1 MARRPPQHRACAWL
15 VGILLLGF
23 VARDASAQTYSV
35 EIRPTLND
43 LDVKIEQI
51 PQRSQLTIR
60 LTNNESTRVRCVLNF
75 DASPQT
81 PRRSTRSISA
91 HAEPPGNPR
100 LGTAIR
106 VRAAALVTHD
116 TALAQV
122 AGLRVLGPR

>member
-1 MARRPPQHRACAWL
+1 MSRVASWHRSCTWI

-43 LDVKIEQI
+43 LEVKIEQV
-51 PQRSQLTIR
+51 PQRSLLIIR

-81 PRRSTRSISA
+81 PRRSTRSINPGETISSA
-91 HAEPPGNPR
+91 FQAQRRWH
-100 LGTAIR
+100 R
-106 VRAAALVTHD
+106 VIVDVTC
-116 TALAQV
+116 Q
-122 AGLRVLGPR
+122 PSS

>member
-1 MARRPPQHRACAWL
+1 MARRVPRHRGCTWI

-43 LDVKIEQI
+43 LDVKIEQV
-51 PQRSQLTIR
+51 PQTSMLIIK

-81 PRRSTRSISA
+81 PRRSTRSIN
-91 HAEPPGNPR
+91 PGKTISSVFR
-100 LGTAIR
+100 AQRHWFR
-106 VRAAALVTHD
+106 VIVDVTC
-116 TALAQV
+116 
-122 AGLRVLGPR
+122 RPSS